1 MSIFDRYP
9 ALARTVFGLLSAL
22 LAAGACVT
30 FVNFASQPTDENIFA
45 ETPGL
50 MTLYVT
56 KPIPCLEGGNS
67 AHSPGATKVRQEDTI
82 RVGDLLDK
90 INGITVRDSSALGA
104 LLGPVPGDSILHLR
118 TYRPSTRSFADNA
131 VRMHDIP
138 GSFPLFIRD
147 FIAVT
152 DVTPGGASDRAGLKV
167 GDLLFRINGEGFKTA
182 LDADL
187 ILRRGQTGKTI
198 VYEAL
203 RNNEQLRLDVTL
215 ARFGMPLAL
224 LILSLSG
231 MIMMGV
237 GGFIALKRPRIRAAR
252 VVGLALLLCGFFIAT
267 VSIRRDVNVDL
278 FVGAR
283 DLLVGLSLIGGA
295 AIAMRSIAF
304 FPKERPDLLSRR
316 WIPWVGGAIVI
327 GTLTFSLLKQQ
338 VLAGAGMALL
348 FIFYVVVNIVYRKGA
363 TAEHRKM
370 GRLVNWAWGAL
381 GLYLVGVIVYQ
392 AIAGPNSIGLNA
404 VACLGLLVLV
414 VTLSYLYVIGRY
426 RLLDLNL
433 RIRRNIQYSLVSVVW
448 GILMANVLVNIFI
461 ALPSLNLNLPAI
473 LIHGSTIEAVDEPA
487 LASTKE
493 WMNRFALIALGT
505 AAWYLLWRIR
515 KEGQKWIDRKYYR
528 TRYDYRQAVNELTE
542 VLATKLSMADLG
554 AALTGKIADLVRVKR
569 AGVFFF
575 RSGEVSAC
583 RVGYGIEQEA
593 WGRFC
598 TLVEN
603 GLYRVLQ
610 DAGEHI
616 HVDYLPPAL
625 KAAFRLSE
633 FYLIVPVRSRQHL
646 LGALVL
652 GEKLSEATYR
662 REDYEFLA
670 AAAVQSA
677 MAMENAF
684 LYEELAEKE
693 RMKHELAIA
702 RRIQLASLPQK
713 TPVVKGLEI
722 AGSSLPALEVGGD
735 FFDYLN
741 GSTDHLTVVVG
752 DVSGKGT
759 SAALYMS
766 KVQGILRS
774 LHGFGLSPA
783 DLFIRANRLLCGD
796 MEKSSFV
803 TAVGAAFAPQEQSFV
818 LARAGHLPLYHFLAA
833 EKRVVAITPRGL
845 GLGLNNAGVFSSEI
859 EEKVVR
865 YGPGDVMLFVTDGVT
880 EAHNRAG
887 DLFGEDRLVDI
898 LSGRAGENAGA
909 IRDAIIG
916 ELAAFSNGAVQHD
929 DETIVVI
936 KGL

>member
-1 MSIFDRYP
+1 MNIFDRYP
-9 ALARTVFGLLSAL
+9 YLARTVFGLLTVL
-22 LAAGACVT
+22 LVAGAGVT
-30 FVNFASQPTDENIFA
+30 FVNFVSCPTDENIFA
-45 ETPGL
+45 DTPGK

-56 KPIPCLEGGNS
+56 KPVLCVDGGTS
-67 AHSPGATKVRQEDTI
+67 PVSPGAAKAPRDTV
-82 RVGDLLDK
+82 RVGDLIDM
-90 INGITVRDSSALGA
+90 INGTAVRDSSALVSV
-104 LLGPVPGDSILHLR
+104 LGSARGDSILR
-118 TYRPSTRSFADNA
+118 FRAYRPSSLSFADRA
-131 VRMHDIP
+131 VRRRDIP
-138 GSFPLFIRD
+138 DSFAVFFQD

-152 DVTPGGASDRAGLKV
+152 DVTPGGASDRAGLRV
-167 GDLLFRINGEGFKTA
+167 GDILFRINGEGFKTA
-182 LDADL
+182 LEADL

-203 RNNEQLRLDVTL
+203 RNNENLRLNVTL
-215 ARFGMPLAL
+215 ARFGIPLGL

-231 MIMMGV
+231 MFMMGV
-237 GGFIALKRPRIRAAR
+237 GGFIVLKRPRIRAAR

-267 VSIRRDVNVDL
+267 VSIRRDVNIDL
-278 FVGAR
+278 FVR
-283 DLLVGLSLIGGA
+283 VREIMVGVSLIGGA

-316 WIPWVGGAIVI
+316 WIPRVVWAIVI
-327 GTLTFSLLKQQ
+327 GMLTFSMLKQQ
-338 VLAGAGMALL
+338 VVANAGIALL
-348 FIFYVVVNIVYRKGA
+348 FFFYVVVNIVYRKGA

-381 GLYLVGVIVYQ
+381 GLYFI
-392 AIAGPNSIGLNA
+392 AIAVSLAVAGQGSVGLNS
-404 VACLGLLVLV
+404 VMVMGVLV
-414 VTLSYLYVIGRY
+414 FVVALSYLYVIGRY

-433 RIRRNIQYSLVSVVW
+433 RIRRNIQYSLVSVFW
-448 GILMANVLVNIFI
+448 GMLMATVLVNIFLS
-461 ALPSLNLNLPAI
+461 LPSVDMNLPAI
-473 LIHGSTIEAVDEPA
+473 LIHGTTIEAVDEPA
-487 LASTKE
+487 LASTRE
-493 WMNRFALIALGT
+493 WMNRLALIGIGT
-505 AAWYLLWRIR
+505 VAWYVLWRLR
-515 KEGQKWIDRKYYR
+515 KEGQRWIDRKYYR
-528 TRYDYRQAVNELTE
+528 TQYDYRQAVNELTE

-554 AALTGKIADLVRVKR
+554 EALTGKIADLVRAKR

-583 RVGYGIEQEA
+583 RVGYGIEQES

-598 TLVEN
+598 TLVEDN
-603 GLYRVLQ
+603 LYQVLQ

-625 KAAFRLSE
+625 KEAFRLNE
-633 FYLIVPVRSRQHL
+633 FYLIVPVRSRQRL

-713 TPVVKGLEI
+713 TPVVTGLEI

-774 LHGFGLSPA
+774 LHGFGLSPG

-803 TAVGAAFAPQEQSFV
+803 TAVGAAFDPQEQSFT
-818 LARAGHLPLYHFLAA
+818 LARAGHLPLYHFLAS
-833 EKRVVAITPRGL
+833 ERRVVAITPRGL

-865 YGPGDVMLFVTDGVT
+865 YGPGDVLLFVTDGVT
-880 EAHNRAG
+880 EAHDREG
-887 DLFGEDRLVDI
+887 ELFGEERLMDL
-898 LSGRAGENAGA
+898 LSRLAGKNATA

-916 ELAAFSNGAVQHD
+916 ELAAFSAGAVQHD

>member
-9 ALARTVFGLLSAL
+9 NLGRTAFGLLSTL
-22 LAAGACVT
+22 LVAGTLVT
-30 FVNFASQPTDENIFA
+30 FINFASQPTDENIFA

-56 KPIPCLEGGNS
+56 KPVPCLEPGNG
-67 AHSPGATKVRQEDTI
+67 AVSPGARSARQGDSI
-82 RVGDLLDK
+82 LVGDLIDK
-90 INGITVRDSSALGA
+90 INGVTVRDSSAVAAMLSS
-104 LLGPVPGDSILHLR
+104 VPADSMLHFR
-118 TYRPSTRSFADNA
+118 AYRPSARSFSDRA
-131 VRMHDIP
+131 VRMGDIP
-138 GSFPLFIRD
+138 GSFALFIKD

-167 GDLLFRINGEGFKTA
+167 GDLLFRINGEVFKNA
-182 LDADL
+182 MDADL

-198 VYEAL
+198 VYEAF
-203 RNNEQLRLDVTL
+203 RDNENLRLNVTL

-224 LILSLSG
+224 LMLSLSG
-231 MIMMGV
+231 MFMMGL
-237 GGFIALKRPRIRAAR
+237 GGFIGLKRPRIRAAR

-267 VSIRRDVNVDL
+267 VSIRRDVATDL
-278 FVGAR
+278 FVRAR
-283 DLLVGLSLIGGA
+283 DLMVGVSLIGGA
-295 AIAMRSIAF
+295 AIVMRSIAF

-316 WIPWVGGAIVI
+316 WIPWVSGAIGI
-327 GTLTFSLLKQQ
+327 AMLTFTLLKQQ
-338 VLAGAGMALL
+338 VLANAGVALL
-348 FIFYVVVNIVYRKGA
+348 VIFNFVVNIVYRKGA
-363 TAEHRKM
+363 TAEHTKM
-370 GRLVNWAWGAL
+370 GRLINWAWGA
-381 GLYLVGVIVYQ
+381 VGVYIVAIPVYQ
-392 AIAGPNSIGLNA
+392 AIVGPGSIGLNA
-404 VACLGLLVLV
+404 VAILGMLVFM
-414 VTLSYLYVIGRY
+414 VTLIYLYVIGRY

-448 GILMANVLVNIFI
+448 GILMATVLVNIFFS
-461 ALPSLNLNLPAI
+461 LPSIDLNLPAI

-487 LASTKE
+487 LASTRE
-493 WMNRFALIALGT
+493 WMNRFALIAIGT
-505 AAWYLLWRIR
+505 AVWYLLWRIR

-528 TRYDYRQAVNELTE
+528 TQYDYRQAVNELAE

-554 AALTGKIADLVRVKR
+554 AALTGKIADLVRAKR

-583 RVGYGIEQEA
+583 RVGYGIQQDA

-598 TLVEN
+598 TLVEDA
-603 GLYRVLQ
+603 LYQVLR

-625 KAAFRLSE
+625 KEAFRMNE
-633 FYLIVPVRSRQHL
+633 FYLIVPVRSRERL

-652 GEKLSEATYR
+652 GEKLSEATFR

-722 AGSSLPALEVGGD
+722 AGASLPALEVGGD
-735 FFDYLN
+735 FFDFLN

-803 TAVGAAFAPQEQSFV
+803 TAVGAAFDPLKHSFV
-818 LARAGHLPLYHFLAA
+818 LARAGHLPLYHFVAA
-833 EKRVVAITPRGL
+833 EGRVVAITPRGL

-859 EEKVVR
+859 EEKVVQ
-865 YGPGDVMLFVTDGVT
+865 YSSGDVLLFVTDGVT
-880 EAHNRAG
+880 EAHNKG
-887 DLFGEDRLVDI
+887 GELFGEDRLTEL
-898 LSGRAGENAGA
+898 LSGRAGENAVA
-909 IRDAIIG
+909 IRDAVIG
-916 ELAAFSNGAVQHD
+916 ELAAFSDGAVQHD

>member
-1 MSIFDRYP
+1 MRQLLRASLVNYIVRNRDIAGAEMTLFERYP
-9 ALARTVFGLLSAL
+9 VIARPLYGL
-22 LAAGACVT
+22 LAALLGAAAILT
-30 FVNFASQPTDENIFA
+30 IVNYAGSPTDENLFA
-45 ETPGL
+45 DMPRP
-50 MTLYVT
+50 MSLYVM
-56 KPIPCLEGGNS
+56 KPIPAQG
-67 AHSPGATKVRQEDTI
+67 DTI
-82 RVGDLLDK
+82 RAGDLIVK
-90 INGITVRDSSALGA
+90 INGITLSDSSALVTILKA
-104 LLGPVPGDSILHLR
+104 AAGDSILKVT
-118 TYRPSTRSFADNA
+118 TYRPSALSGSDLT
-131 VRMHDIP
+131 VRRRDIP
-138 GSFPLFIRD
+138 DTVGVFLHD

-152 DVTPGGASDRAGLKV
+152 DVTRGGASDRAGLKV
-167 GDLLFRINGEGFKTA
+167 GDVLLRINGETFKTA
-182 LDADL
+182 LDADQ
-187 ILRRGQTGKTI
+187 ILRRGQTGKSI

-203 RNNEQLRLDVTL
+203 RDGETLRLDVTL
-215 ARFGMPLAL
+215 ARFGMPLPL
-224 LILSLSG
+224 LIFSVSG
-231 MIMMGV
+231 MFMMGV

-252 VVGLALLLCGFFIAT
+252 VVGLGLLLSGFFVAA
-267 VSIRRDVNVDL
+267 VAVRRDINTNL
-278 FVGAR
+278 FVQVR
-283 DLLVGLSLIGGA
+283 DL
-295 AIAMRSIAF
+295 MRSTTF
-304 FPKERPDLLSRR
+304 FPKERPDILSKR
-316 WIPWVGGAIVI
+316 WIPWVYGGLALAIFALI
-327 GTLTFSLLKQQ
+327 MFKQS
-338 VLAGAGMALL
+338 VAANAGLVALIL
-348 FIFYVVVNIVYRKGA
+348 FHIVAAVVFRKGA
-363 TAEHRKM
+363 TAEQKKM
-370 GRLVNWAWGAL
+370 GRIVNWSWGAL
-381 GLYLVGVIVYQ
+381 GLYALSLLAYQ
-392 AIAGPNSIGLNA
+392 SVKGANSIGLNSVTA
-404 VACLGLLVLV
+404 MGVIIFG

-448 GILMANVLVNIFI
+448 GMLMATVLLNIFFS
-461 ALPSLNLNLPAI
+461 LPSIDLNLPAI

-487 LASTKE
+487 LGSTRE
-493 WMNRFALIALGT
+493 WMNRFALIGIGT

-528 TRYDYRQAVNELTE
+528 TRYDYRQAVSELTE

-554 AALTGKIADLVRVKR
+554 AALTGKIAELVRVKR

-575 RSGEVSAC
+575 QSGEVSSC
-583 RVGYGIEQEA
+583 RVGHGIEQEA
-593 WGRFC
+593 WDVFC
-598 TLVEN
+598 TIAEKSLFQ
-603 GLYRVLQ
+603 VLG

-625 KAAFRLSE
+625 KEAFRKYE
-633 FYLIVPVRSRQHL
+633 FYLIVPVRSRRRL
-646 LGALVL
+646 LGAIVL

-693 RMKHELAIA
+693 RMKHELGIA

-713 TPVVKGLEI
+713 TPVIQGLEI
-722 AGSSLPALEVGGD
+722 AGVSIPAMEVGGD

-741 GSTDHLTVVVG
+741 GSTGHLTVVVG

-766 KVQGILRS
+766 KIQGILRS

-783 DLFIRANRLLCGD
+783 DLFIRANRLLCAD

-803 TAVGAAFAPQEQSFV
+803 TAVGAAFDPADHSFV

-833 EKRVVAITPRGL
+833 EGRVVAITPRGL

-865 YGPGDVMLFVTDGVT
+865 YSPGDVLLFVTDGVT
-880 EAHNRAG
+880 EAHNREG
-887 DLFGEDRLVDI
+887 ELFGEDRLMD
-898 LSGRAGENAGA
+898 LLAGRAGENAAA
-909 IRDAIIG
+909 IRDAVIG
-916 ELAAFSNGAVQHD
+916 ELASFSDGAMQHD